1 MNTPSTPNEPATPNV
16 RVESSVWGRL
26 SEVQTAVDFVGRRKL
41 ALGISVVLMVL
52 SIGSLYARGLNLG
65 IDFEGGVSWDV
76 PAAEFDED
84 AAVDVLDA
92 AGVSTEGARI
102 QRRGSDSGEFI
113 KVQVSDLEPEVV
125 ESLTTSFATEA
136 GVEIGELNVSSVSSS
151 WGSEITDKAVRA
163 LVIFTLL
170 VAAYIALR
178 FDWRMAIAAIAAM
191 LHDVLIAVGIYS
203 LGQFIVTPATV
214 IAFLTILGYSLYDT
228 IVVFDRVRENEAR
241 FVAQHPPYADI
252 VNVSTNQVLMRSMLT
267 SFSSVVPVISM
278 LVVGAGLL
286 GASTLTEFA
295 LALLVGM
302 VIGVYSS
309 IAMAVPLLAILKQT
323 DPVWGKSKLPRA
335 TGEAL
340 RVMVMGGSMGG
351 KRARLRSNARA
362 EPVLVA
368 DVAVVPSVSTPQRG
382 TDSTAAAAQALSHPP
397 RPSRARNKKRR

>member
-1 MNTPSTPNEPATPNV
+1 M
-16 RVESSVWGRL
+16 L
-26 SEVQTAVDFVGRRKL
+26 IL
-41 ALGISVVLMVL
+41 L
-52 SIGSLYARGLNLG
+52 SIGSLYSRGLNLG

-76 PAAEFDED
+76 PAAQFDED
-84 AAVDVLDA
+84 AARAVLED

-102 QRRGSDSGEFI
+102 QRRGSESGEFI
-113 KVQVSDLEPEVV
+113 KVQVSDLEPAVV
-125 ESLTTSFATEA
+125 ESLTQSLASEA
-136 GVEIGELNVSSVSSS
+136 AVDINELNVSRVSSS

-170 VAAYIALR
+170 VSIYIALR
-178 FDWRMAIAAIAAM
+178 FDWRMAISAIVAM
-191 LHDVLIAVGIYS
+191 LHDVLIAVGFYS
-203 LGQFIVTPATV
+203 LFQFIVTPATV

-241 FVAQHPPYADI
+241 FVAQQPPYADI
-252 VNVSTNQVLMRSMLT
+252 VNVSTNQVLLRSILT

-278 LVVGAGLL
+278 LLVGAGLL

-309 IAMAVPLLAILKQT
+309 IAVAVPLLAILKKT
-323 DPVWGKSKLPRA
+323 DPAWGRSKLPRA

-351 KRARLRSNARA
+351 RRARLRSTAPGDA
-362 EPVLVA
+362 VLAGDTGVA
-368 DVAVVPSVSTPQRG
+368 AA
-382 TDSTAAAAQALSHPP
+382 STAAINRVTDPTAAATHALSHPP

>member
-1 MNTPSTPNEPATPNV
+1 MNSQSTPTIEIK
-16 RVESSVWGRL
+16 SSVWGRL

-41 ALGISVVLMVL
+41 LLGISLVLMLL

-76 PAAEFDED
+76 PAAQFDED
-84 AAVDVLDA
+84 AAVVVLDD
-92 AGVSTEGARI
+92 AGISTEGARI
-102 QRRGSDSGEFI
+102 QRRGSESGDFI
-113 KVQVSDLEPEVV
+113 KVQVSDLDPAVV
-125 ESLTTSFATEA
+125 EGLSTSFAAAA
-136 GVEIGELNVSSVSSS
+136 GVEVSDLNVSSVSSS

-252 VNVSTNQVLMRSMLT
+252 VNVSTNQVLLRSILT

-286 GASTLTEFA
+286 GASTLSEFA

-302 VIGVYSS
+302 LIGVYSS

-323 DPVWGKSKLPRA
+323 DPVWRQSKLPRA

-340 RVMVMGGSMGG
+340 REMVMGGSMGG
-351 KRARLRSNARA
+351 KRARLRSNAPADAVPVA
-362 EPVLVA
+362 EPVGA
-368 DVAVVPSVSTPQRG
+368 TAVPAANRV
-382 TDSTAAAAQALSHPP
+382 TDPTAAATQALSHPP
-397 RPSRARNKKRR
+397 RPPRARNKKRR

>member
-1 MNTPSTPNEPATPNV
+1 MNTQSTPIVEI
-16 RVESSVWGRL
+16 ESSLWGRL
-26 SEVQTAVDFVGRRKL
+26 SEVQTAIDFVGRRKL
-41 ALGISVVLMVL
+41 MLGISLVLMLL
-52 SIGSLYARGLNLG
+52 SVGSLYARGLNLG

-76 PAAEFDED
+76 PAAQFDED
-84 AAVDVLDA
+84 DAVGVLDE

-113 KVQVSDLEPEVV
+113 KVQVADLEPAAAEAL
-125 ESLTTSFATEA
+125 STSFAAAA
-136 GVEIGELNVSSVSSS
+136 GVEINELNVSSVSSS
-151 WGSEITDKAVRA
+151 WGTEITDKAVRA

-170 VAAYIALR
+170 VAVYIALR

-252 VNVSTNQVLMRSMLT
+252 VNVSTNQVLLRSILT

-323 DPVWGKSKLPRA
+323 DPVWRQSKLPRA

-340 RVMVMGGSMGG
+340 REMVMGGSMGG
-351 KRARLRSNARA
+351 RRARLRSNAPADAKVAA
-362 EPVLVA
+362 EVA
-368 DVAVVPSVSTPQRG
+368 AVPGVPTTNRV
-382 TDSTAAAAQALSHPP
+382 TDPTAAATQALSHPP

>member
-1 MNTPSTPNEPATPNV
+1 MSTPSSPGPSTPTTEIK
-16 RVESSVWGRL
+16 SSVWGRL
-26 SEVQTAVDFVGRRKL
+26 SEAQTAADFVGRRKL
-41 ALGISVVLMVL
+41 MLGISCVLILL
-52 SIGSLYARGLNLG
+52 SIVSLYARGLNLG

-76 PAAEFDED
+76 PAAQFDED
-84 AAVDVLDA
+84 AAVAVLDE
-92 AGVSTEGARI
+92 AGVPTDGARI
-102 QRRGSDSGEFI
+102 QRRGSESGEFI
-113 KVQVSDLEPEVV
+113 KVQVSDLEPDVV
-125 ESLTTSFATEA
+125 RSLSESFASA
-136 GVEIGELNVSSVSSS
+136 AKVEIGDLNVSSVSSS

-170 VAAYIALR
+170 VAVYIALR

-252 VNVSTNQVLMRSMLT
+252 VNVSTNQVLLRSILT

-278 LVVGAGLL
+278 LVIGAGLL
-286 GASTLTEFA
+286 GATTLSEFA

-309 IAMAVPLLAILKQT
+309 IAVAVPLLAILKQT
-323 DPVWGKSKLPRA
+323 DPVWRQSKLPRA
-335 TGEAL
+335 TGESL
-340 RVMVMGGSMGG
+340 REMVMGGSMGG
-351 KRARLRSNARA
+351 RRSRLRSNTQPDAA
-362 EPVLVA
+362 VIA
-368 DVAVVPSVSTPQRG
+368 DANVVGSTPTVNRVIDP
-382 TDSTAAAAQALSHPP
+382 TLAATQALSHPP